1 MVLLHLFLTRTVT
14 GSTIV
19 AMAQNREGAALV
31 GIDATRVTCCV
42 RHLRR
47 AGRHR
52 RHALRADQPGLSE
65 HGQPGH
71 HQGVR
76 DHHPRRHGQHPGAIV
91 GG

>member
-42 RHLRR
+42 CHLWR
-47 AGRHR
+47 AG
-52 RHALRADQPGLSE
+52 
-65 HGQPGH
+65 
-71 HQGVR
+71 GVAATLYA
-76 DHHPRRHGQHPGAIV
+76 PINLVYPAWATW
-91 GG
+91 